1 MRKDGKTWIGIILI
15 AIGALLIADNF
26 LFLDFNLHHL
36 IFSWHTIFLIIGL
49 VILNNSKNSI
59 VGIILVIIGLFGIFN
74 HIAPFNIYFSFRDY
88 WPVLLIIIGFFI
100 LFRRKDSQIPPKSST
115 DVPGQSFDQQTYSG
129 DMIEESSIFNST
141 NRLITSDNFRGGR
154 ITSIFGSSKINFAKS
169 KLAPGENTL
178 ELTCIFGGCDI
189 VVPKDWKVI
198 MNVTAVF
205 GGFEDKRYL
214 SDSSNYTEG
223 VLIIKGAVI
232 FGGGEI
238 LSY

>member
-1 MRKDGKTWIGIILI
+1 MRKDGKTWVGIILI

-26 LFLDFNLHHL
+26 LFLDFNLRHL
-36 IFSWHTIFLIIGL
+36 IFSWHTIILIIGL
-49 VILNNSKNSI
+49 VILNNSKNSV
-59 VGIILVIIGLFGIFN
+59 VGIIFVIIGLFGIFN

-100 LFRRKDSQIPPKSST
+100 LFRRKDSHIPPKSST
-115 DVPGQSFDQQTYSG
+115 EIPGQSFDQQTYSG

-141 NRLITSDNFRGGR
+141 NRLVTSENFRGGR
-154 ITSIFGSSKINFAKS
+154 ITAIFGSSKINFAKS